1 MGYDGKYGK
10 VTTEHGDIPDGE
22 PVIVFRAR
30 DVNTPAVLAF
40 YYDACELSGS
50 PQRHLDLISQTAG
63 TFADWQEQHPDQ
75 VKVPDSE
82 RSRAWT
88 DGT

>member
-10 VTTEHGDIPDGE
+10 VTTEYGDIPDGE
-22 PVIVFRAR
+22 PVLVFRAR
-30 DVNTPAVLAF
+30 DKNTPALIAF
-40 YYDACELSGS
+40 YHDLCKAGGS
-50 PQRHLDLISQTAG
+50 PERHLTLVRDAAQR
-63 TFADWQEQHPDQ
+63 FADWQDQHPDQ

-82 RSRAWT
+82 RSRAWM